1 MPYFPDAFLKLSKA
15 NGQNKKIWRENKNE
29 IFSELSE
36 MARKLFTNIV
46 LQKKC
51 QSGSG
56 RYGAVPWEA
65 VKQLEK
71 ADLERHTENV

>member
-1 MPYFPDAFLKLSKA
+1 MV
-15 NGQNKKIWRENKNE
+15 KKRKFGGRIKNE
-29 IFSELSE
+29 ICSELSE

-71 ADLERHTENV
+71 ADLERHAENV